1 MLIPIKRYAELH
13 NTSAQTIMRQIKEGK
28 LVTGQ
33 QRAENGRWLIDDG
46 EPFKGKIRRER
57 RKSIPEGFIRLDEYA
72 LMMNYSY
79 SKAVQIAQQ
88 SPVARKVGGV
98 WWINPQLPSPEV
110 PVGFVTIEQYAEM
123 YGYHTAHVS
132 MKCRN
137 GELKSAIKVNRRW
150 YIESTD
156 QWDNQ
161 RKKFDDWKKDT
172 SELDRSP
179 TNRQK

>member
-72 LMMNYSY
+72 EKQGISY
-79 SKAVQIAQQ
+79 SQAILLARKSSA
-88 SPVARKVGGV
+88 ARKVGGV
-98 WWINPQLPSPEV
+98 WWINPQLSASDAEIPA
-110 PVGFVTIEQYAEM
+110 GFITIEQYAEM
-123 YGYHTAHVS
+123 YGYHTAHVG

-137 GELKSAIKVNRRW
+137 GELKSAVKINRKW
-150 YIESTD
+150 YIGAADRWE
-156 QWDNQ
+156 NQ
-161 RKKFDDWKKDT
+161 RTKTDNDWD
-172 SELDRSP
+172 E
-179 TNRQK
+179 